1 MGTTL
6 KLTNSMHLECTAFT
20 ASAITG
26 REYTIVAATSSSDRR
41 IYALSMSS
49 TDANTQSLQ
58 VFLNNGV
65 TSSIAALWTTGG
77 VGANLGNTT
86 TTAPLDILD
95 LGRSAPLLGKM
106 FDVMGV
112 PYFNLPKNW
121 SITALYGGTQLSG
134 TEALTFASY
143 GEAYDGTSHRF
154 TSGTDM
160 QTTTYVNAGGTTE
173 KDLVSSAA
181 YDRRLYSIS
190 AVNTDVTAR
199 TMNVKLNK
207 DGKSHLLYTVNI
219 PANSGNTTALT
230 PEDIF
235 RDSMSDPIFQKTYEP
250 DQGFYFNLPAGWAIT
265 GTLTS
270 APAIGSTITATSKAD
285 TYE

>member
-1 MGTTL
+1 MGNTL
-6 KLTNSMHLECTAFT
+6 KLTNSMHLECVALT

-49 TDANTQSLQ
+49 TDANTQSLK
-58 VFLNNGV
+58 VFLNNGS

-77 VGANLGNTT
+77 VGANLGNSTT
-86 TTAPLDILD
+86 LAPLDILD
-95 LGRSAPLLGKM
+95 LGRSAPLFGKM
-106 FDVMGV
+106 IDVMGV
-112 PYFNLPKNW
+112 NYFNLPKNW
-121 SITALYGGTQLSG
+121 SMTALYGGTQLSG
-134 TEALTFASY
+134 TEALTFTSY

-154 TSGTDM
+154 TSGTDI
-160 QTTTYVNAGGTTE
+160 QATTYVNAGGTTE

-199 TMNVKLNK
+199 VMNIKLK
-207 DGKSHLLYTVNI
+207 DATRSYLIYTVNI

-235 RDSMSDPIFQKTYEP
+235 RDSMSDPVFQKTYEP
-250 DQGFYFNLPAGWAIT
+250 DQGFYFNLPAGWAVT

-270 APAIGSTITATSKAD
+270 APAIGSTITVTSKAD

>member
-1 MGTTL
+1 MGTL
-6 KLTNSMHLECTAFT
+6 KLTNSIHLECTAFT

-58 VFLNNGV
+58 VFLNNGA

-77 VGANLGNTT
+77 VGANLGNAT
-86 TTAPLDILD
+86 TTAPLDIMA

-143 GEAYDGTSHRF
+143 GEIYDGVSHRF
-154 TSGTDM
+154 TSRTYI
-160 QTTTYVNAGGTTE
+160 QTATYSNTGGTTE
-173 KDLVSSAA
+173 RDLMSATA

-199 TMNVKLNK
+199 TMAVKLNK

-219 PANSGNTTALT
+219 PANSGNTTTIASV
-230 PEDIF
+230 DIF

-250 DQGFYFNLPAGWAIT
+250 DQGFYFNLPTGWSVT

-270 APAIGSTITATSKAD
+270 APAIGSTITIISKAD